1 MSNVISLLGAAND
14 EPVPP
19 KDPVEPIAVLHCLY
33 SLFASRAIGQEAFF
47 LGAHVVQRMVKANS
61 RQTILPGLDAQTS
74 LVKVANSVYAGPIT
88 RVGLEYI
95 SALQDLHFRA
105 GIWNSLSEAGLG
117 DISRA
122 TKHFTLS
129 PGLTFGVHYSF
140 DTPIYYR
147 VMPTTRHEYL
157 RMANKLVASSLE
169 QCEQLH
175 LD

>member
-19 KDPVEPIAVLHCLY
+19 RDPVEPIAVLHCLY
-33 SLFASRAIGQEAFF
+33 ALFASRVISQEAFF
-47 LGAHVVQRMVKANS
+47 LGAHVVQRMVKARA
-61 RQTILPGLDAQTS
+61 RQIVMTGLDAQTS

-88 RVGLEYI
+88 RSMTEYI
-95 SALQDLHFRA
+95 TALQDLHFRA
-105 GIWNSLSEAGLG
+105 GIWNSMTVASLG
-117 DISRA
+117 DVSCA

-140 DTPIYYR
+140 DTPIYYQ
-147 VMPTTRHEYL
+147 VIPATRHEYL
-157 RMANKLVASSLE
+157 RMANKLVSSSLE